1 MIRVTAPFTPEQV
14 VHLDAWQHG
23 AGFHPF
29 TCPNRADHPILHG
42 DKGIL
47 TPTVRGWI
55 CQFCDY
61 TQDWAHDFM
70 CRESLIAPSATA
82 PE

>member
-1 MIRVTAPFTPEQV
+1 MTKVHAPFTAEQV
-14 VHLDAWQHG
+14 IALDHWQNNRPV
-23 AGFHPF
+23 HPF
-29 TCPNRADHPILHG
+29 TCGNRDDHPDHNG
-42 DKGIL
+42 DKGVLI
-47 TPTVRGWI
+47 PTTRGWI